1 MGKPVPLFSPRHT
14 LSVFSRVSTQVLVTL
29 GTDRLNRESSY

>member
-1 MGKPVPLFSPRHT
+1 MGKPAPLFSPRHT
-14 LSVFSRVSTQVLVTL
+14 LSVFSRVSTQVPVTL